1 MARMHARRRGASGS
15 KKPDVKGKPE
25 WVTQSAGEVEELVV
39 KLANDGKDPAKIG
52 LILRDQYAI
61 PSVRSCTDKSIGQI
75 LNEKGLTP
83 KLPYDLQNLMRRAV
97 ELNEHLKKNS
107 RDLHNRRGLQLI
119 ESKIRRLVKYYSS
132 EGMLPD
138 GWKYSLDTAKLEI
151 E

>member
-1 MARMHARRRGASGS
+1 MHARRRGVSGS
-15 KKPDVKGKPE
+15 KKPDVKGRPE

-39 KLANDGKDPAKIG
+39 KLAKDGKDPARIG

-61 PSVRSCTDKSIGQI
+61 PSVRSITDKSIAQI
-75 LNEKGLTP
+75 MNQNGLIP

-132 EGMLPD
+132 EGLLPD
-138 GWKYSLDTAKLEI
+138 GWKYSLDSAKLEI